1 MNIFRT
7 ATGQAIREIIID
19 HSQENRFGRSLTEQ
33 DLDSICERV
42 VDLFETTL
50 NLRAQLSA
58 NGFEATPAPSRQP
71 SSQTGR
77 PTPWEDKPVSAP
89 STRAAADL
97 YDFRGDAEQKRG
109 ERPAGLSP
117 ARANEVTLALPRK
130 RISVTAEEKEHL
142 ARRSQNGTAAQRPSP

>member
-7 ATGQAIREIIID
+7 ATGQAIRDIIID

-58 NGFEATPAPSRQP
+58 NGFDTSSATSRQP
-71 SSQTGR
+71 SAQASRSTR
-77 PTPWEDKPVSAP
+77 WEDEPVSLP
-89 STRAAADL
+89 STRAAADI
-97 YDFRGDAEQKRG
+97 YDFRGDAEQKKG
-109 ERPAGLSP
+109 ERPAGLNP
-117 ARANEVTLALPRK
+117 ARANEVTLTLPRK
-130 RISVTAEEKEHL
+130 RVSVTAEEKDHL
-142 ARRSQNGTAAQRPSP
+142 ARRSQSGTAAQRPSP